1 MKVSEPRLRSLLSQA
16 ERNLSNGKLAAA
28 ETMYR
33 QILEE
38 APSSEEAWVGLGNA
52 LQDPA
57 QKRAAYEQA
66 LQLSPG
72 MPEATAALAALDG
85 VAAPTAESA
94 LLPAPQP
101 ATPGVTAST
110 SAAKPVAAAPVAA
123 VAPQESA
130 VPATPELEFDL
141 VCYRHPDRSTSLR
154 CYNCQKPICIDC
166 AKKTPVGYICPDCL
180 REAEDAFYNNK
191 PTDYLIAALVS
202 FPISLLAGF
211 ILINFQLG
219 FFFYII
225 LFLVSG
231 AIGGFIG
238 RITKRAIGYRRGRYL
253 PGLVVAMMIL
263 GVLIPAL
270 PILLATLSGNVGA
283 LTILIGPGIYLFVAS
298 SAAYWQ
304 MR

>member
-1 MKVSEPRLRSLLSQA
+1 MKISEPRLRALLSQA

-33 QILEE
+33 QILDE
-38 APSSEEAWVGLGNA
+38 APESEEAWVGLGNT
-52 LQDPA
+52 LSDPLK
-57 QKRAAYEQA
+57 KREAYERA
-66 LQLSPG
+66 LELAPG
-72 MPEATAALAALDG
+72 MAAATEALAALDG
-85 VAAPTAESA
+85 TSPAAAAAPAPTASTTTA
-94 LLPAPQP
+94 PAEVPM
-101 ATPGVTAST
+101 TTT
-110 SAAKPVAAAPVAA
+110 AAADVTGTAI
-123 VAPQESA
+123 APEVDA
-130 VPATPELEFDL
+130 DYDL
-141 VCYRHPDRSTSLR
+141 VCYRHPERSTSLR

-180 REAEDAFYNNK
+180 REAEDAFFNNK

-202 FPISLLAGF
+202 FPISLLIGYL
-211 ILINFQLG
+211 LINFRIGG

-225 LFLVSG
+225 VFLVSG
-231 AIGGFIG
+231 AVGGFIG

-253 PGLVVAMMIL
+253 PQLVVAMMIL

-270 PILLATLSGNVGA
+270 PVLLFVLSGNLGA
-283 LTILIGPGIYLFVAS
+283 LTALIGPGIYLFAAT